1 MKKQTLFMVSWI
13 VGLSI
18 FSGCT
23 DQVAVDQN
31 AELVSTRDGIFIHV
45 SHGSDDP
52 HRVLMA
58 LNMAVIMA
66 EDRDVLMYFDIK
78 GVEVVLKDSPDLTYS
93 HFPSSHTQ
101 IKKLLEK
108 EITIFACPGCLKA
121 AGKTPEDLMPGIA
134 VADKDRFFNFTQ
146 GRILTLDY

>member
-1 MKKQTLFMVSWI
+1 MKKQTLMTSLLI
-13 VGLSI
+13 CSI
-18 FSGCT
+18 LVLFNCT
-23 DQVAVDQN
+23 DQISVDQTTESLN
-31 AELVSTRDGIFIHV
+31 TRDGIFIHV
-45 SHGSDDP
+45 SHGNDDP

-78 GVEVVLKDSPDLTYS
+78 GIEVVLKDSPDMTYS

-108 EITIFACPGCLKA
+108 EIVIFACPGCLKA

-134 VADKDRFFNFTQ
+134 VADKNGFFNFTQ